1 MNFTLYKDKIS
12 CLMAF
17 DISKIMCF
25 ALFSLFMS
33 FSNFVFAAATYCT
46 GTEDYTPVKV
56 TIPSP
61 ITITPEMEIG
71 EVIGTTTSTFP
82 RGSTTTGCTIAG
94 TSGTVPI
101 NGTGIPNGNIYPTT
115 IPGISYRAKM
125 TAGWDIT
132 GINNAYWPTVGSYS
146 GGPFTYGVYNG
157 GTFTIELI
165 KTGTIPGNVTWIPG
179 VLGTIQVI
187 TTGKTFNLIEFYS
200 NDPTPIK
207 PLNPACRVTN
217 AVIPVALEPVRSSLL
232 KTTGST
238 AGEKSISIPLTC
250 SMPVRISLGFEG
262 DFADSEN
269 SVLINTG
276 SDTNKNNV
284 GVQVLDNAGNPLQA
298 LVNLGAVNGDINY
311 DIKAR
316 YYALTDGVPAGDVS
330 SKIYATIM
338 YN

>member
-1 MNFTLYKDKIS
+1 MNFTLYKCKIS

-25 ALFSLFMS
+25 ALFSFFLS
-33 FSNFVFAAATYCT
+33 FSNFVFAATNCT
-46 GTEDYTPVKV
+46 GSEDYTPVKV

-61 ITITPEMEIG
+61 IIITPEIQIG
-71 EVIGTTTSTFP
+71 EVIGSTTSTFP
-82 RGSTTTGCTIAG
+82 DGNTTTGCWIKG
-94 TSGTVPI
+94 TSGKVPI
-101 NGTGIPNGNIYPTT
+101 NGTGVPNGNLYPTT

-125 TAGWDIT
+125 TAGWMLP
-132 GINNAYWPTVGSYS
+132 GIQNAYWPAVGSWS
-146 GGPFTYGVYNG
+146 GGDFSHGDYNG

-165 KTGTIPGNVTWIPG
+165 KTGAIPGNVTWTPG
-179 VLGTIQVI
+179 VLGTIQAV
-187 TTGKTFNLIEFYS
+187 TLGKTYNFIEFYN
-200 NDPTPIK
+200 NDPIPIK
-207 PLNPACRVTN
+207 PLNPACKVTN

-250 SMPVRISLGFEG
+250 SMPVRVSLEFEG

-316 YYALTDGVPAGDVS
+316 YYALTNGVPAGDVS